1 MAFKWKDS
9 LTTGNTTIDSQHKEL
24 VNAANELLEACSQG
38 KGREEIV
45 RTGKFLLGYTKK
57 HFGDEERLQLKSK
70 YPDYENHKK
79 LHEILVKEVN
89 NLVSDLESQGPTVVL
104 VGKINNLISGWVF
117 DHISRED
124 IKVAT
129 HIKNS

>member
-79 LHEILVKEVN
+79 LHDILVKEVN
-89 NLVSDLESQGPTVVL
+89 NLVSDLESQGPTVAL

>member
-70 YPDYENHKK
+70 YPDYDNHKK

>member
-9 LTTGNTTIDSQHKEL
+9 LTTGNATIDSQHKEL

-45 RTGKFLLGYTKK
+45 RTGKFLLSYTKK
-57 HFGDEERLQLKSK
+57 HFGDEEKLQLKSK

-79 LHEILVKEVN
+79 LHDILVKEVN
-89 NLVSDLESQGPTVVL
+89 NLVSDLESQGPTVAL